1 MKNNSLP
8 SSWAHSF
15 SSRKKLFPMGA
26 ALILV
31 VVGLF
36 GCLAIYSSRTL
47 SEQPLFFVFKQMLWL
62 FPGIAVF
69 LAAAAVPFRFY
80 KAAAPWWFL
89 LSVISLIAVYLF
101 GHEINRMRGWFV
113 LGGMNIQPSEFAKC
127 SILLYLCVYCGTRQ
141 ELSSRQVAYLFLV
154 SFGSM
159 ILIMLEP
166 DFGGALMFFVAFMLV
181 IFLRGVRFHYIL
193 AAFGILAISTAL
205 FITFNEYA
213 LMRIL
218 GYLNPDG
225 IFSSSAWHIK
235 QFQYTMAYGGWI
247 GSDWGNALW
256 SGAFL
261 PYPHTDSLFASI
273 VESTGFAGGLVVI
286 SGFVAMGV
294 GFCVLSW
301 DIRSGDDTRRFYV
314 FSTGALYLIQAL
326 IHIGVNSV
334 LLPPTGVT
342 LPILSYGGSSLLS
355 VMLAFGIAFSAANA
369 KE

>member
-1 MKNNSLP
+1 MKNDSVT
-8 SSWAHSF
+8 SSWFRSF

-31 VVGLF
+31 VAGLF

-47 SEQPLFFVFKQMLWL
+47 TDQPLFFAFKQMFWL
-62 FPGIAVF
+62 FPAIAVF

-101 GHEINRMRGWFV
+101 GHEINRMRGWFTF
-113 LGGMNIQPSEFAKC
+113 GGINIQPSEFAKC
-127 SILLYLCVYCGTRQ
+127 SILLYLCVYCGMRK
-141 ELSSRQVAYLFLV
+141 ELSFLQLSYLFLV

-166 DFGGALMFFVAFMLV
+166 DFGGALMFFVAFILV

-193 AAFGILAISTAL
+193 AAFGFLAISTAL

-225 IFSSSAWHIK
+225 VFSSSAWHIK
-235 QFQYTMAYGGWI
+235 QFQYTMAHGGWT

-261 PYPHTDSLFASI
+261 PFPHTDSLFASI
-273 VESTGFAGGLVVI
+273 VESTGFAGGFIVI
-286 SGFVAMGV
+286 AGFVAMGV

-314 FSTGALYLIQAL
+314 FSAGALYLIQAL

-342 LPILSYGGSSLLS
+342 LPILSYGGSSLFS

>member
-1 MKNNSLP
+1 MKNDP
-8 SSWAHSF
+8 VTSSWFRSF

-31 VVGLF
+31 VAGLF

-47 SEQPLFFVFKQMLWL
+47 SDQPLFFVFKQMLWL

-80 KAAAPWWFL
+80 RRVAPWWFL

-101 GHEINRMRGWFV
+101 GHEINHMRGWFS
-113 LGGMNIQPSEFAKC
+113 LGHVHFQPSEFAKC
-127 SILLYLCVYCGTRQ
+127 SLLLYLCVYCGARK
-141 ELSSRQVAYLFLV
+141 ELSFLRLAYLFLV

-166 DFGGALMFFVAFMLV
+166 DFGGALMFFVAFILV

-193 AAFGILAISTAL
+193 AAFGFLAVSAAVFIL
-205 FITFNEYA
+205 FNEYA

-225 IFSSSAWHIK
+225 IFSASAWHIK
-235 QFQYTMAYGGWI
+235 QFQYTMAHGGWT

-273 VESTGFAGGLVVI
+273 VESTGFAGGLIVI
-286 SGFVAMGV
+286 AGFVAMGI

-314 FSTGALYLIQAL
+314 FSAGALYLIQAL

-342 LPILSYGGSSLLS
+342 LPILSYGGSSLFS